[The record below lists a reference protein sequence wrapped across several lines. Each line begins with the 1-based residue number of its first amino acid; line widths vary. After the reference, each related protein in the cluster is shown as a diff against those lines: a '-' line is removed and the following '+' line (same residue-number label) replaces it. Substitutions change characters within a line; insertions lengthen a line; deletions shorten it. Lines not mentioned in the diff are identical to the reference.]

1 MLVDWTPNTDPK
13 TGLIGYSSWGIL
25 NSTDPEQDAPYHTC
39 HKYFLEYLYSHDE
52 DKPQVEWNII
62 KAVKQFSHKNSPEL
76 GIFRR
81 FPTEGQNAIRD
92 GKLNP
97 SFGVSEYSYYN
108 NPANLS
114 RDNTLPIILVLA
126 LTKRKLAL
134 KNFIKNMLKRG
145 SFFQNTHDTRGIKK
159 FLPDLATPDHWGVII
174 RAYLQAHRSP
184 NLALR
189 DFVAFPLLLVCDL
202 FMILSNL
209 LTVIHS
215 WYEPNHAP
223 SELGHICRS
232 IQAEIVMPTPLSKIA
247 KWIYVYGR
255 RRASSIFPDKIRH
268 IGKWE
273 YFKLWCKVTFNDPR
287 KFILVADPTWNNI
300 NRMTKLPI
308 GDNYWDKCPAISGLN
323 YFERGKY
330 DANFA
335 EYSRKAVRQYLDRR
349 AW

>member
-1 MLVDWTPNTDPK
+1 MSVDWTKHTDPV
-13 TGLIGYSSWGIL
+13 TGLIGYSSWGL
-25 NSTDPEQDAPYHTC
+25 LGQNDPEQDAPYHTC
-39 HKYFLEYLYSHDE
+39 HKYFLEYLYNDRTKE
-52 DKPQVEWNII
+52 QVEWDII
-62 KAVKQFSHKNSPEL
+62 KAVKQFSHKSSPEL
-76 GIFRR
+76 GTFRR

-108 NPANLS
+108 NPANIS
-114 RDNTLPIILVLA
+114 RDNTLPIILVLG
-126 LTKRKLAL
+126 LTKRKVAL
-134 KNFIKNMLKRG
+134 KNFIKNMIKRG

-174 RAYLQAHRSP
+174 RAYLQAHRSS

-189 DFVAFPLLLVCDL
+189 DILAFPLLMVCDL

-232 IQAEIVMPTPLSKIA
+232 IQADIVMPTPLSKVA
-247 KWIYVYGR
+247 KWLYVYGR
-255 RRASSIFPDKIRH
+255 RRASSVFPDKIRH

-273 YFKLWCKVTFNDPR
+273 YFKLWCKVTFTKYTRTVSRQDK
-287 KFILVADPTWNNI
+287 KFLIHNATGFS
-300 NRMTKLPI
+300 I
-308 GDNYWDKCPAISGLN
+308 GEEMYYDKCPAISGLK

-349 AW
+349 A